1 MGSYS
6 QRITTRRGKEMTA
19 TIIENVIAYWDE
31 GESVEDIAALLGLD
45 EDVVQC
51 IIEDPSNY
59 LMGVQILEMHRKERN
74 LRRKICT
81 SI

>member
-6 QRITTRRGKEMTA
+6 QGITA
-19 TIIENVIAYWDE
+19 TIIENIIAYWDE
-31 GESVEDIAALLGLD
+31 GESVEDIAARLGLD

-59 LMGVQILEMHRKERN
+59 LDEE
-74 LRRKICT
+74 
-81 SI
+81 

>member
-1 MGSYS
+1 MGSYG
-6 QRITTRRGKEMTA
+6 QGITT
-19 TIIENVIAYWDE
+19 TIIEDIIVYSDE
-31 GESVEDIAALLGLD
+31 GESVEDIAARLGVD

>member
-1 MGSYS
+1 LGSYS
-6 QRITTRRGKEMTA
+6 KGIITRRGKEMTA
-19 TIIENVIAYWDE
+19 TIIEDIIAYWGE

-59 LMGVQILEMHRKERN
+59 LDEE
-74 LRRKICT
+74 
-81 SI
+81 

>member
-6 QRITTRRGKEMTA
+6 KGITT
-19 TIIENVIAYWDE
+19 TIIKDIIAYWDE
-31 GESVEDIAALLGLD
+31 GESIEDIAAWLGLD

-59 LMGVQILEMHRKERN
+59 LDEE
-74 LRRKICT
+74 
-81 SI
+81 